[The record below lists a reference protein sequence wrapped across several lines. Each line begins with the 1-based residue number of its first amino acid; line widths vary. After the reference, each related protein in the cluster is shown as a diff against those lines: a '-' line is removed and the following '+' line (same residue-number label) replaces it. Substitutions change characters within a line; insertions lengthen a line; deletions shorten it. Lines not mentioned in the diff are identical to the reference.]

1 MLFCF
6 ALTRFIGNCKH
17 VSSSSIWRHVDDI
30 DSCGMRNLAEKIA
43 TGKLSVAAAADCAS
57 AFQKDGSTKAG
68 AASRTV

>member
-1 MLFCF
+1 M
-6 ALTRFIGNCKH
+6 
-17 VSSSSIWRHVDDI
+17 DDI

-68 AASRTV
+68 AASRTVCDARSRILSCVWQVLQRMVLN

>member
-1 MLFCF
+1 M
-6 ALTRFIGNCKH
+6 
-17 VSSSSIWRHVDDI
+17 DDI

-57 AFQKDGSTKAG
+57 AFQKDGSTTAG